1 LSDWVARRKT
11 RQEGA
16 PYECNQYLPRFAYRA
31 PGDPVDALDA
41 KAETTDHRVSITK
54 DVPVL
59 RIDHSSIKGK
69 LLGVWQAFYSGSV
82 FEFREMK
89 PAPLA
94 MFPQSFSTFN

>member
-1 LSDWVARRKT
+1 MARRKT

-54 DVPVL
+54 DVPIL
-59 RIDHSSIKGK
+59 RIDHFPIEGK
-69 LLGVWQAFYSGSV
+69 LPGMWQAFHSSGV
-82 FEFREMK
+82 RDIEMK
-89 PAPLA
+89 R
-94 MFPQSFSTFN
+94 